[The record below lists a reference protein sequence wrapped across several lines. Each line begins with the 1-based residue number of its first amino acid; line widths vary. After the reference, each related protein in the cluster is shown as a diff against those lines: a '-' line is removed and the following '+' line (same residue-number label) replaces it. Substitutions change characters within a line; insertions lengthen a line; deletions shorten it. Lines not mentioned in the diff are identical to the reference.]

1 MAATTVSCGECGN
14 AVLRVDEHGCCED
27 CYIKLEQVVSKLWRM
42 EEVVQEWRA
51 SDLPADLF
59 MAAVEMSVTD
69 AEGPLP
75 NTRFSREL
83 VETSEGAIWS
93 VPESAFDPM
102 DAGPWERG
110 ADPNGIR
117 SFRRAYGLSLE
128 VLAEKLSVPIA
139 ELALWEGG
147 AIPPEFET
155 DTWHARQVAILLH
168 HPVEDSHDGA

>member
-1 MAATTVSCGECGN
+1 MAATTVSCRECGN
-14 AVLRVDEHGCCED
+14 AVLRVDEHGSCED
-27 CYIKLEQVVSKLWRM
+27 CFIKLDQVVPRLWRM
-42 EEVVQEWRA
+42 EEAVQEWRA

-75 NTRFSREL
+75 NTRFSRGL
-83 VETSEGAIWS
+83 VETSEGALWS

-102 DAGPWERG
+102 DAGP
-110 ADPNGIR
+110 DPNGIR

-128 VLAEKLSVPIA
+128 ALAEKLSVPIA
-139 ELALWEGG
+139 ELALWERG

-168 HPVEDSHDGA
+168 EAEAREGDGSA